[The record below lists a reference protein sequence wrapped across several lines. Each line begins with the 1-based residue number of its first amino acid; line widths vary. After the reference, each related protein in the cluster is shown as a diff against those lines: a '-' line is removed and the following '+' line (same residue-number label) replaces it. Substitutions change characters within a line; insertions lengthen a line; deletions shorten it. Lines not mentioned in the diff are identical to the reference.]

1 MNVIIAKSELYGIIY
16 TKNRRESAKMV
27 YDFQSFYQEDLQL
40 LRYRN
45 MKVGHETKTDKE
57 WFQIIV
63 FIKGRPQILG
73 NNIIYRAHEGDLLYL
88 NYSEVYTISQVDD
101 ENDMLIVSFCP
112 RIFQSID
119 EKNNVL
125 SPFYDQRPIKI
136 IKNALW
142 MPHIRAALDNVFRA
156 LDLYASR
163 TYAYSAALQLVCELA
178 YERGEEKFTANV
190 DTNNNYVRIVSYIEN
205 HLYEKITLKAIS
217 DNVFLSERCIQKTI
231 KRIYGDTYHNML
243 MKMRL
248 NHSRQIIE
256 HSDSP
261 ISEIAKR
268 IGFTSYTSFFREF
281 KKAYGISPNDYRKN
295 LLKKKNKKK

>member
-1 MNVIIAKSELYGIIY
+1 
-16 TKNRRESAKMV
+16 MV

-40 LRYRN
+40 MRYRN
-45 MKVGHETKTDKE
+45 LSIGHEIKTDME

-63 FIKGRPQILG
+63 FIKGRSSILG
-73 NNIIYRAHEGDLLYL
+73 NNIIYRAQEGDLLYL
-88 NYSEVYTISQVDD
+88 NYSEVYTISQTDD
-101 ENDMLIVSFCP
+101 ENDILIVSFCP
-112 RIFQSID
+112 RIFKSID

-125 SPFYDQRPIKI
+125 FPFYDQRPIKI

-142 MPHIRAALDNVFRA
+142 MPHINTAIENVFRT
-156 LDLYASR
+156 LDLHALR
-163 TYAYSAALQLVCELA
+163 TFAFSAALQLVCELA
-178 YERGEEKFTANV
+178 YVLGKEKFTANV
-190 DTNNNYVRIVSYIEN
+190 DTNNNYVRIVSYIEK
-205 HLYEKITLKAIS
+205 HLYEKITLKEIS

-243 MKMRL
+243 TKLRL

-268 IGFTSYTSFFREF
+268 IGFSSYTSFFREF

-295 LLKKKNKKK
+295 LLKKKQEKIK